1 MPTHIL
7 SFVTTNGYL
16 SYTWSSPK
24 KIRTKGSGWK
34 YTLLFITFIFIQN
47 DLTDPLNTIIM
58 CYHKSLINSIDYLA
72 DYYSV
77 HYSDEL
83 AERYSPH
90 YHENGFDFLPSP
102 VVSTLEPKEFKL
114 MNWGLIPWWVKSMQD
129 GLRLRTQTLNCI
141 SEEMYEKPSFRDAAN
156 GGKRCLIPCTGFFEW
171 RWMDEKGKLK
181 VPYYITLQDQ
191 PLFSIAGLF
200 STWTDKQS
208 DLEYQTYTVL
218 TTRANVYMEKIHNS
232 KKRMPVILPREFE
245 KDWLNPNLTREDVL
259 ALCQPID
266 QQVMKGY
273 TISKLIT
280 SKKEETDVPAV
291 IQPESYAEIKD

>member
-1 MPTHIL
+1 
-7 SFVTTNGYL
+7 
-16 SYTWSSPK
+16 
-24 KIRTKGSGWK
+24 
-34 YTLLFITFIFIQN
+34 
-47 DLTDPLNTIIM
+47 M

-72 DYYSV
+72 GYYSV

-83 AERYSPH
+83 AEKYSPH

-102 VVSTLEPKEFKL
+102 VVSTKEPKEFKL

-141 SEEMYEKPSFRDAAN
+141 SEEMYDKPSFRDAAN
-156 GGKRCLIPCTGFFEW
+156 DGKRCLIPCTGFFEW
-171 RWMDEKGKLK
+171 RWLDEKGKVK
-181 VPYYITLQDQ
+181 VPYYITLPNQ

-200 STWTDKQS
+200 STWKDKQS

-232 KKRMPVILPREFE
+232 KKRMPVILPGEFE
-245 KDWLNPNLTREDVL
+245 KDWLNPHLTREDVL

-266 QQVMKGY
+266 QHVMKGY

-291 IQPESYAEIKD
+291 IQPEFYADVKD